1 MPDSPDMA
9 VLTPPGPVAEAPRRP
24 PGPSTHLALIVVGI
38 AAILLVLG
46 TLGAALTSNQSKPT
60 RAPVAIAEA
69 PGAGLVAV
77 TARTLLAPIVSEGQ
91 PPDNILNAIA
101 VPKGTT
107 AVAGSATNADV
118 SLYDQS
124 MGLMAPD
131 SQQAVITFVR
141 VELVAE
147 HWQLIDHGS
156 AKADGAIQIIGQH
169 PGTDGNEW
177 ELGITVSPTTYAA
190 ASAAPST
197 GSTGAGSGAGAGAG
211 TDRSA
216 LEVRLFVETGDA

>member
-9 VLTPPGPVAEAPRRP
+9 VLTPPGPVDVASRRP

-46 TLGAALTSNQSKPT
+46 TLGAALTSSQSKPT
-60 RAPVAIAEA
+60 PAPVAIAEA
-69 PGAGLVAV
+69 PGAGLVPV

-101 VPKGTT
+101 VPEGTT
-107 AVAGSATNADV
+107 AVSGSAINADV

-124 MGLMAPD
+124 MGLVAPA

-141 VELVAE
+141 VEMVAE

-156 AKADGAIQIIGQH
+156 VKADGSIQIIGQH

-177 ELGITVSPTTYAA
+177 ELGITVSPTTYAPT
-190 ASAAPST
+190 SAAAET
-197 GSTGAGSGAGAGAG
+197 GSTDAGAGGAAAG